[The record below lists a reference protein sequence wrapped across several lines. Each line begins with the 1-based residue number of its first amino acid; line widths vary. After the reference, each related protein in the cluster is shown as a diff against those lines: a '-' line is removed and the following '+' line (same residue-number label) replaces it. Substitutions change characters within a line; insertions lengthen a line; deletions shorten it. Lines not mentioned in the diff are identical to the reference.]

1 MVIKF
6 KKIAIIGKYPSPEES
21 KDIHSQLIQLITHLN
36 KKNIDLII
44 EEKTQKQ
51 INLDGFK
58 SLPLSAIA
66 LQVDT
71 AIIVGGDGTML
82 GVARSLVDSGIPLIG
97 VNQGRFGFLADLNI
111 DSMFDSIDN
120 ILNGLYIQDDR
131 MLIETTI
138 MRKNKTIYKSFA
150 LNDIVIRSGVRLIE
164 LEVIIDESFVHTQRS
179 DGLILSTPTGTTA
192 YALSAGGP
200 ILHPN
205 LDAITIVPISPHTL
219 SNRPIAVSG
228 DSEIL
233 IKIVNMD
240 EAYASIDGQIQIPL
254 DKKDIIRIKKAKQ
267 SISILHPKDYCYFEM
282 LRNKLNWG

>member
-1 MVIKF
+1 MKF
-6 KKIAIIGKYPSPEES
+6 KKIAIIGKYPSSGEN
-21 KDIHSQLIQLITHLN
+21 KDIHNQLIQLIAHLN
-36 KKNIDLII
+36 KKNIDLVI
-44 EEKTQKQ
+44 EEKTQKK
-51 INLDGFK
+51 IKLKEFE
-58 SLPLSAIA
+58 SMPLSSIGK
-66 LQVDT
+66 QVDI
-71 AIIVGGDGTML
+71 AIVVGGDGTML
-82 GVARSLVDSGIPLIG
+82 GVARTLVDSGIPLIG

-120 ILNGLYIQDDR
+120 ILDGLYIQDDR
-131 MLIETTI
+131 MLIETI
-138 MRKNKTIYKSFA
+138 VIRNNKTIYESFA
-150 LNDIVIRSGVRLIE
+150 LNDIVIRSGLRLIE
-164 LEVIIDESFVHTQRS
+164 LEVMIDESFVHTQRS
-179 DGLILSTPTGTTA
+179 DGLIVSTPTGTTA

-219 SNRPIAVSG
+219 SNRPIAVSA

-233 IKIVNMD
+233 IKIINMD

-254 DKKDIIRIKKAKQ
+254 DIKDTIRIRKAKQ